1 MSDDAVVTY
10 GVVDPDYAKIY
21 SMARCIAHGYG
32 FACVMHGSF
41 TKDLDLL
48 LVPWT
53 PQADTGR
60 LHQLVKMIAEAGGLR
75 ELGEPSIRSHGRKSY
90 TLVFPGFGDPRYVD
104 ISGFDFG
111 QMLTADEVETKVSNA
126 VSAYRDEVLKVIG
139 SRKSDDTDWD
149 TSAWNQAIENAE
161 FAVRAVAYPKAK

>member
-53 PQADTGR
+53 EQADTRR
-60 LHQLVKMIAEAGGLR
+60 LHQLVKLIADAAGLR
-75 ELGEPSIRSHGRKSY
+75 ELGQPSIRPHGRKSY

-104 ISGFDFG
+104 ISGFDTSE
-111 QMLTADEVETKVSNA
+111 MVSAADVQTQVSNA
-126 VSAYRDEVLKVIG
+126 VSAYRDELLKVIA
-139 SRKSDDTDWD
+139 SRASDDTDWD
-149 TSAWNQAIENAE
+149 TSAWNQAVENVE
-161 FAVRAVAYPKAK
+161 FAVRAVAYPKSK